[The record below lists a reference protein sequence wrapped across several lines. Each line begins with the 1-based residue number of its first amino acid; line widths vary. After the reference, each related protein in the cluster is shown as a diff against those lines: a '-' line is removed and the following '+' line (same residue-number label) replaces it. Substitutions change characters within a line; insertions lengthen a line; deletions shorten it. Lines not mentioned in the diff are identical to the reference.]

1 MTLLALPFRA
11 IASEG
16 HEGKLDIPE
25 IVLEHLS
32 DAYEWHIAS
41 YDGKS
46 IGFELPIIVR
56 SAATGAW
63 TCCTAHTLPDN
74 YFFDAAHHGKIY
86 ERMPDGTAV
95 RPLDL
100 SLTKVVVQ
108 IWIAVI
114 LLLTLFV
121 TCARWYK
128 RHDVER
134 NRDDEARRVSEHAVR
149 NHGRDVGRHYP
160 QPSERML

>member
-1 MTLLALPFRA
+1 MKKFKTILLLLTLLALPFRA

-63 TCCTAHTLPDN
+63 TCCTAHTLPWAQTAALL
-74 YFFDAAHHGKIY
+74 AAHSG
-86 ERMPDGTAV
+86 
-95 RPLDL
+95 
-100 SLTKVVVQ
+100 
-108 IWIAVI
+108 
-114 LLLTLFV
+114 
-121 TCARWYK
+121 
-128 RHDVER
+128 
-134 NRDDEARRVSEHAVR
+134 
-149 NHGRDVGRHYP
+149 
-160 QPSERML
+160 